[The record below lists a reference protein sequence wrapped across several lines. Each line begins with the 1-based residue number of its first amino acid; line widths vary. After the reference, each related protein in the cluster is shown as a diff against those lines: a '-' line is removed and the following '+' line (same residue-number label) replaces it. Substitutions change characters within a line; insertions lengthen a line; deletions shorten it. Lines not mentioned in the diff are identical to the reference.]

1 MKTFLPH
8 KNGEDDCEVVH
19 ALDWDLIR
27 RKLTTEKKED
37 YWRSLDQLAETP
49 EFRRFVEREFPAQA
63 SEWTDALSRR
73 HFLQLMAASIALAG
87 WSGCTQR
94 QPNEKIVPYLAQPEE
109 LVLGK
114 PLFYATAMTMGG
126 FATGLLVKSREGR
139 PVKVEGNPDHP
150 FSLGATTAF

>member
-1 MKTFLPH
+1 MKTFLSQA
-8 KNGEDDCEVVH
+8 NDGNNREIGGE
-19 ALDWDLIR
+19 LDWDLIR
-27 RKLTTEKKED
+27 KKLAAEKKED

-49 EFRRFVEREFPAQA
+49 EFKRFVEREFPEQA

-109 LVLGK
+109 VVLGK

-139 PVKVEGNPDHP
+139 PVKVE
-150 FSLGATTAF
+150 